1 MPPGRHRDLKVREM
15 PLWASHL
22 PKHRAG
28 EQPGDLGLGIL
39 AAGSQDKRAVAPK
52 GTEMVQ

>member
-1 MPPGRHRDLKVREM
+1 MPPGRHRDLKVRET